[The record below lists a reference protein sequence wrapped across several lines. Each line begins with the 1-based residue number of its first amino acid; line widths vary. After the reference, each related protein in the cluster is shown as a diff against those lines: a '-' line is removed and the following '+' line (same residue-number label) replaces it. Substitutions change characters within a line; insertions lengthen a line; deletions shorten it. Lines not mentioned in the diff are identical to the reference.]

1 MIPALQQLN
10 FDLNFLYTIARTVLP
25 KDILEALMYGQDF
38 DDPSKEDLAEIEL
51 LISNNKLATLTN
63 YTTEQWGEYFEN
75 KY

>member
-38 DDPSKEDLAEIEL
+38 DDPSKEDLAEVKKIMFNNRLRMMSAYEDINIE
-51 LISNNKLATLTN
+51 
-63 YTTEQWGEYFEN
+63 EV
-75 KY
+75 